1 MRKNKRR
8 YFIIVMLYL
17 ALMLFLFVCTHRLKI
32 HTGEKLV
39 SLMYNFGSVQELDQN
54 MKYLQEMTTK
64 DVFRQL
70 DINYDTRVINIY
82 FKFKADPTEVEIL
95 SSTHG
100 SVYYRLLNDNVDEGR
115 TFLCRYGLKH
125 GKVAKV
131 QEYELVEGIDNY
143 GGSLYE

>member
-1 MRKNKRR
+1 MRRNKSR
-8 YFIIVMLYL
+8 YFIITMLYL
-17 ALMLFLFVCTHRLKI
+17 ALVLFLIACTYHLQV

-39 SLMYNFGSVQELDQN
+39 NLMYNFSSVQELNQN
-54 MKYLQEMTTK
+54 MKYLQDMTTE

-82 FKFKADPTEVEIL
+82 FKFKADPTEVQIL

-100 SVYYRLLNDNVDEGR
+100 SVYYKLLNDNVDEGR
-115 TFLCRYGLKH
+115 TFLCRYDLKQ
-125 GKVAKV
+125 GKIAKV